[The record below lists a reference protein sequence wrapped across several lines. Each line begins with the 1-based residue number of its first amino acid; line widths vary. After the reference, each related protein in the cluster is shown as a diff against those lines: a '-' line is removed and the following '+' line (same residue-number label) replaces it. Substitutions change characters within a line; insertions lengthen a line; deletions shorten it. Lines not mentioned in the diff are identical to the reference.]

1 MSAAAP
7 APGTRPRNRRTL
19 VLAAARTLFAREGFA
34 QVSMARVAAAVNVS
48 AAALYRHFAR
58 KQELLAEV
66 VAEALEH
73 VEAQASDGGD
83 DPQVL
88 AVTLT
93 EAVLARRELGV
104 LWQREA
110 RALDPPA
117 RAALAQR
124 LHALATLV
132 AARLRAARDD
142 LDAER
147 AETLAWLALSVLA
160 SVAYHRVPDRAVART
175 LPAVL
180 GDLFAAPVAARPP
193 VPPES
198 PRLRPRSRREQVLET
213 AITLFAARG
222 YAAVTLQDV
231 GAAVGMAGP
240 SVYGHFPDKE
250 AILLAGLER
259 GAHRLQFDLATV
271 LRASATPRD
280 ALRGLTASYV
290 DFAVAD
296 PDLVTMIV
304 SESGHLSEPDRHRV
318 RRMQREY
325 VDEWVALLGP
335 TEDDARVRVH
345 AAITVVDDAARSRR
359 WRDRERARPAL
370 VDLALRVLLGGAAP

>member
-1 MSAAAP
+1 MAPAAP
-7 APGTRPRNRRTL
+7 APGTRPRNRRAL

-58 KQELLAEV
+58 KQQLLAEV
-66 VAEALEH
+66 VAEALDH
-73 VEAQASDGGD
+73 VAAQASDGGD
-83 DPQVL
+83 DPQAL

-110 RALDPPA
+110 RALDTPA

-124 LHALATLV
+124 LHALAALV

-180 GDLFAAPVAARPP
+180 DDVFAAPVAARPTA
-193 VPPES
+193 PPDS

-271 LRASATPRD
+271 LRESATPRD

-296 PDLVTMIV
+296 PDLVTMVV
-304 SESGHLSEPDRHRV
+304 SESGHLSEPDRHRI

-325 VDEWVALLGP
+325 VDEWVALLES

-359 WRDRERARPAL
+359 WRDGEHARPAL